1 VLKKKEGKA
10 RFGLTMSRELFERIN
25 TERGLIPRATYIEHC
40 LKQYFKF
47 LDSSKQFYDEIL
59 AMLPEKVTGEDCDKL
74 RKIAENVRSKI
85 LDRRK
90 LIQVK

>member
-10 RFGLTMSRELFERIN
+10 RFGLTMSRDLFERIN
-25 TERGLIPRATYIEHC
+25 TERGLIPRATYIEYC
-40 LKQYFKF
+40 LKQHFKF

-59 AMLPEKVTGEDCDKL
+59 AMLPEKGAGEHSDKL
-74 RKIAENVRSKI
+74 RIIVENIRSKI
-85 LDRRK
+85 LGRRR